1 MLRRADRDQR
11 GITSS
16 DYAGILVLVAAIF
29 LALFALNLDEKVAPA
44 VEKAVCQILGGESCD
59 QQVAGE
65 PERCLIGQST
75 TSANANVFVAFVQI
89 DKDSIL
95 IREDYSD
102 GSSKF
107 TIVDNTEAAG
117 ELFAGA
123 KAKVGKLG
131 ADLSAEALAGVGL
144 AGGRVFEF
152 DNQDDADAFQ
162 ESVQAAGG
170 FDGILRDLASYNDEV
185 PLVGWDNPL
194 GGIDDWALDQL
205 GVDDD
210 EDLPKPTETY
220 VEGKAFLNGSG
231 DAGAGVGVI
240 DGELMALI
248 EGAGVVK
255 VTTSG
260 DNAGDVEFTVQLDG
274 DASGGFTV
282 ATLGGSLGGDVGFK
296 ATISLDAQ
304 NDYRPDKLVL
314 KGNAGYTGSLD
325 TRLLL
330 EADELEDLSKAL
342 EKVSLSASQGVGQG
356 FELSAELDLT
366 DPANLAA
373 TLRALTSQGRD
384 VLPLAIAIDE
394 NGEIGFDTY
403 DLEASETEG
412 EIKVGLGVG
421 GGGGGS
427 SSSETQRDR
436 SGLVRLPGGTF
447 EPRICKQPSS

>member
-1 MLRRADRDQR
+1 MLLHRDER
-11 GITSS
+11 GLASTE
-16 DYAGILVLVAAIF
+16 YAGVLAAVAAIF
-29 LALFALNLDEKVAPA
+29 VAIFTLGLDGKIGNA
-44 VEKAVCQILGGESCD
+44 VETAVCQILGGDCTVTTA
-59 QQVAGE
+59 QT
-65 PERCLIGQST
+65 PERCLTGQT
-75 TSANANVFVAFVQI
+75 TTKANANVLIAVVQI

-123 KAKVGKLG
+123 KAKAGKFGLNY
-131 ADLSAEALAGVGL
+131 SAEASLGAGL

-152 DNQDDADAFQ
+152 GNQKDADEFQ
-162 ESVQAAGG
+162 DSVQAAGG
-170 FDGILRDLASYNDEV
+170 FDGILRDLASYNDKI

-194 GGIDDWALDQL
+194 GGVDDWALDQL
-205 GVDDD
+205 GVDDNG
-210 EDLPKPTETY
+210 DLPEPTETY
-220 VEGKAFLNGSG
+220 MEGKTFLNGSG

-240 DGELMALI
+240 DGELKALI

-282 ATLGGSLGGDVGFK
+282 ATLGGSLGGDVGFT

-304 NDYRPDKLVL
+304 DDYRPDKLVL

-330 EADELEDLSKAL
+330 EADELKDISKAL
-342 EKVSLSASQGVGQG
+342 EKVSLSASQGAGRG
-356 FELSAELDLT
+356 FELSA
-366 DPANLAA
+366 
-373 TLRALTSQGRD
+373 
-384 VLPLAIAIDE
+384 
-394 NGEIGFDTY
+394 
-403 DLEASETEG
+403 
-412 EIKVGLGVG
+412 
-421 GGGGGS
+421 
-427 SSSETQRDR
+427 
-436 SGLVRLPGGTF
+436 
-447 EPRICKQPSS
+447 

>member
-1 MLRRADRDQR
+1 MIRRANADQR
-11 GITSS
+11 GVTSS
-16 DYAGILVLVAAIF
+16 DYAGILAVVALVF
-29 LALFALNLDEKVAPA
+29 VALFALNLDEKVAPA
-44 VEKAVCQILGGESCD
+44 VEKAVCQILGGESCG

-107 TIVDNTEAAG
+107 TIVDDTEAAG

-123 KAKVGKLG
+123 KAKIGKLG

-152 DNQDDADAFQ
+152 DDQDDADAFQ
-162 ESVQAAGG
+162 ERVQAAGG
-170 FDGILRDLASYNDEV
+170 FDGILRDLASYNDEI
-185 PLVGWDNPL
+185 PFVGWDNPL

-205 GVDDD
+205 GVDDN
-210 EDLPKPTETY
+210 EDLPKPAETY

-240 DGELMALI
+240 DGELKALI

-282 ATLGGSLGGDVGFK
+282 ATLGGSLGGDVGFT

-304 NDYRPDKLVL
+304 DDYRPDKLVL

-330 EADELEDLSKAL
+330 EADELKDISKAL
-342 EKVSLSASQGVGQG
+342 EKVSLSASQGAGRG
-356 FELSAELDLT
+356 FELSAQLDLT
-366 DPANLAA
+366 DPENLEA
-373 TLRALTSQGRD
+373 TLRALTSRGRG
-384 VLPLAIAIDE
+384 VLPLAMAIDE

-403 DLEASETEG
+403 DLETSETEG

-427 SSSETQRDR
+427 SSSETQSDR